1 MSTKGQDPEVQE
13 NEGNKDTNSVEQP
26 ITNSS
31 LCVQSTGFAAT
42 KDTVASTL
50 QPADPFADHL
60 YVTMKMALKAQTSSS
75 EATRSEIG
83 NCENETPLDTKC
95 QDSEGQKTEGIKG
108 TNLSTEHPII
118 TSSSYI
124 QNTPLPAPIVITV
137 DPPAGFPDN
146 FYETLKMAAIPSEI
160 SAGTAKKEA
169 LANV

>member
-75 EATRSEIG
+75 EATRSETG
-83 NCENETPLDTKC
+83 KC